1 MHIDLNLEELDGMED
16 IQETNT
22 TDALA
27 DLLNAYCLANELPY
41 QSADELLLEVLH
53 RIETLQRH
61 THWLHTFIERWD
73 VVQAEEDFEQACAA
87 RGEA

>member
-27 DLLNAYCLANELPY
+27 DLLSAYCLANELPY
-41 QSADELLLEVLH
+41 QSADELLHEVFE
-53 RIETLQRH
+53 RIETLRGH
-61 THWLHTFIERWD
+61 TRWLLTFIDRWD
-73 VVQAEEDFEQACAA
+73 VVQGEEDFEQTCAA